1 MAKPPPSP
9 VPAPI
14 DQRPHCFHCLVYP
27 RSDCCTPPVCALLLS
42 TRTLFPFHFC
52 VSERMHQSGS
62 KHASSFVVTAGW
74 AGQAAGKAGLQGGQ
88 TKRHGT
94 RDTKAQQQAMGI
106 AVKTRV
112 RGRGSGRRQT
122 AASWAWGA
130 HRQQRRGCLP
140 YSALHM
146 MGMPSDRH
154 VTRSS
159 QSAAT
164 HRGYS
169 WCSCFSTR
177 AASCSGRSVG

>member
-140 YSALHM
+140 YSALHLQITQTYKGGPLSFCM
-146 MGMPSDRH
+146 HLVP
-154 VTRSS
+154 
-159 QSAAT
+159 A
-164 HRGYS
+164 
-169 WCSCFSTR
+169 
-177 AASCSGRSVG
+177 